1 VKQKFTVFGLVLLFV
16 SNLANAQVAAFPA
29 NKPGPINPK
38 LFIDPS
44 SATLFLGKASL
55 IVDPLTH
62 KGQFYVGDYQLKVL
76 PYFLKSENG
85 KLELEASDDA
95 VRKLLG
101 GVAVKFIG
109 KAANNKSGKPKVI
122 IGKATP
128 SSKDRGRVTF
138 SIVTE
143 NGTMVFDTSYH
154 FGE

>member
-1 VKQKFTVFGLVLLFV
+1 MRRSLLSLPTSRGLSTRGSLLI
-16 SNLANAQVAAFPA
+16 QVPPHF
-29 NKPGPINPK
+29 
-38 LFIDPS
+38 
-44 SATLFLGKASL
+44 FLGKASL
-55 IVDPLTH
+55 IVDPLAH
-62 KGQFYVGDYQLKVL
+62 KGKFYVGGYQLKVV
-76 PYFLKSENG
+76 PYFFKSENG
-85 KLELEASDDA
+85 MLELEASDDA
-95 VRKLLG
+95 VHKLLG